1 MHQLLLVA
9 ASLVAS
15 QASAPDAAPVTPLGS
30 GESAARQSQ
39 SPAPVR
45 SMDEDDFVEMPGE
58 LVVGFRT
65 DEAPEDLGAVVAG
78 WGLDRLAPGLR
89 VTGTRELLQWTRR
102 RSERLTTVVVVEFE
116 PAGLDTRALRAAL
129 SARPE
134 VEFAAPN
141 RGYLGDPREIL
152 TPNDPQYGSQY
163 HHPLMQN
170 DLAWNTTL
178 GDPSVI
184 IGVTDDGVDTDHVD
198 LIENVWINAGEIP
211 NDGIDNDGN
220 GYVDDVNGWDFVAG
234 NADPNPNVSSNDHG
248 THCAG
253 IAAARTDNGVGVAG
267 TAGRATIMP
276 LQFYSTNAPWTATDI
291 AESFAYGVDNGARI
305 LTTSYNVNGW
315 VGDPVVTAAYDYLHD
330 NGVLHFN
337 SAGNGS
343 DLNPPRQAFTQSLLV
358 ISTTSSDQ
366 KSGFSNYGDGCD
378 ICAPGSSVLS
388 TELNN
393 TYGTKS
399 GTSMA
404 APNAAGAAAL
414 IWSAHPTWTR
424 DQVAAQLIGTGD
436 DIDAQ
441 NPGLEGLLGG
451 GRVNTFRAL
460 NETLTPPK
468 IVLADGLP
476 AAGSTLLGGQPSF
489 TLRFDRIL
497 DTVAAN
503 DPMAMRI
510 EYAGA
515 DGLFG
520 TADDEVVPTVRTE
533 YLVSTN
539 LIEFTTPAPF
549 TSAGEY
555 RFIVD
560 PAILTDPFGAPIDG
574 NGDGVGGDPFERRF
588 SSCGRTVFETDP
600 AESGAGWSVENINL
614 TAGAWTV
621 PPQVP
626 NGGGARNDPP
636 ADFDGSGRCFLT
648 QNGPGNTDVDGGPTR
663 LTSRAF
669 DVSGIADPYVG
680 FALWVDA
687 TGSDDYVS
695 VDISDDDGAT
705 WTPVATYFSAG
716 EWRALEVRVLDH
728 VAATS
733 AVRLRFSAEDAGNPS
748 ILEAGVDALSV
759 FEPNCGGPGT
769 VGTGVCFSVP
779 NSTGVGATIRAE
791 GSDIVADN
799 DFTLIAS
806 NAPAGEFGLFFA
818 GDALGGAP
826 LGNGFLCIDGTL
838 TRFSPVLQTTSA
850 GDASLAVDLT
860 SPAGVLTATAGA
872 TTYYQFWFRDGAAG
886 AAQNNLSS
894 GLQVD
899 WN

>member
-9 ASLVAS
+9 APLFAPQAVPASTSLAGESSVEAPS
-15 QASAPDAAPVTPLGS
+15 IRVQATAAPLAT
-30 GESAARQSQ
+30 
-39 SPAPVR
+39 
-45 SMDEDDFVEMPGE
+45 MDEDDFVEMPGE
-58 LVVGFRT
+58 LVVSFLT
-65 DEAPEDLGAVVAG
+65 DEAPGDLAQVVEG
-78 WGLDRLAPGLR
+78 WGLDRLAPGMR
-89 VTGTRELLQWTRR
+89 VTSTRRLLQWQRR
-102 RSERLTTVVVVEFE
+102 SSERLTTVVLLEFT
-116 PAGLDTRALRAAL
+116 PAGLDTTELRAAL
-129 SARPE
+129 TRRADI
-134 VEFAAPN
+134 EFAAPN

-152 TPNDPQYGSQY
+152 IPNDPQYGSQY

-184 IGVTDDGVDTDHVD
+184 VGVTDDGVDTDHVD
-198 LIENVWINAGEIP
+198 LVENIWVNAGEIP
-211 NDGIDNDGN
+211 NDNIDNDGN
-220 GYVDDVNGWDFVAG
+220 GYIDDVNGWDFVFD
-234 NADPNPNVSSNDHG
+234 NEDPNPNSSSNDHG

-253 IAAARTDNGVGVAG
+253 ITAARTDNGIGVAG

-276 LQFYSTNAPWTATDI
+276 LQFYAGGEPWTATNI
-291 AESFAYGVDNGARI
+291 ADAFAYGVDNGARI

-315 VGDPVVTAAYDYLHD
+315 VGDPVVTAAYDYMHD
-330 NGVLHFN
+330 NDVLHFN

-343 DLNPPRQAFTQSLLV
+343 EMNPAREAFTQSLLV
-358 ISTTSSDQ
+358 ISTTSSDA

-378 ICAPGSSVLS
+378 ICAPGSNVLS
-388 TELNN
+388 TILNDD
-393 TYGTKS
+393 YGTKS

-404 APNAAGAAAL
+404 SPNAAGVAAL
-414 IWSAHPTWTR
+414 IWSANPTWNR
-424 DQVAAQLIGTGD
+424 DQVAAQLLGTGD
-436 DIDAQ
+436 NIDGQ
-441 NPGLEGLLGG
+441 NPGLSGQLGG
-451 GRVNTFRAL
+451 GRVNSFRAL

-468 IVLADGLP
+468 VILAEGLP
-476 AAGSTLLGGQPSF
+476 APGAVLLGGQPSF
-489 TLRFDRIL
+489 TLRFDRVL

-520 TADDEVVPTVRTE
+520 TADDEVIATDRDE
-533 YLVSTN
+533 YLVGTN
-539 LIEFTTPAPF
+539 LIGFTTPAPF
-549 TSAGEY
+549 ASAGEY

-574 NGDGVGGDPFERRF
+574 NGDGIGGDPFERRF
-588 SSCGRTVFETDP
+588 TACGQTVYETDP
-600 AESGAGWSVENINL
+600 AESGLGWSVENQNL

-626 NGGGARNDPP
+626 TGGGLRNDPP

-669 DVSGIADPYVG
+669 DVSGIADPYIG
-680 FALWVDA
+680 FALWIDA

-705 WTPVATYFSAG
+705 WTPIETYFSFG
-716 EWRALEVRVLDH
+716 EWRAIDVRVLDF
-728 VAATS
+728 VSATS
-733 AVRLRFSAEDAGNPS
+733 AVRLRFSAEDAGIGT

-779 NSTGVGATIRAE
+779 NSTGVGATLRGE
-791 GSDIVADN
+791 GSDVVADN

-806 NAPAGEFGLFFA
+806 NAPASEFGLFFA
-818 GDALGGAP
+818 GSALGGAP

-838 TRFSPVLQTTSA
+838 VRFNPVLQTTTA

-860 SPAGVLTATAGA
+860 SPAGLATAMAGS
-872 TTYYQFWFRDGAAG
+872 TTFYQFWFRDGAAG
-886 AAQNNLSS
+886 AAMNNLSS